1 MLAGPN
7 GSGKSFLV
15 ASLAKEVNL
24 GVFVNADV
32 LEAKLK
38 AQSETTKMLELGEWG
53 LHLTQADLVAFTARP
68 EAQRLTPGRAARLH
82 IEDNCLR
89 LVRLRIDSY
98 LAAWLV
104 EFIRHQLL
112 AAQQTMTFETVMS
125 HPSKLEFLRQAKANG
140 YRTYLYFV
148 ATKDWG
154 INIDRVKE
162 RVRKGGHPVSRDKI
176 IERYF
181 RSLGL
186 LYEAVK
192 LVDRAYIFDNSLE
205 PQLIVRITNGRE
217 VEYEVSSIPDWVYE
231 YFHLKLLGEPNTS
244 ED

>member
-38 AQSETTKMLELGEWG
+38 AQHAAVKLLELDEWG
-53 LHLTQADLVAFTARP
+53 LQLTQADLVAFIARP
-68 EAQRLTPGRAARLH
+68 EAQRLTPGRASRLH

-104 EFIRHQLL
+104 EFIRYQLL
-112 AAQQTMTFETVMS
+112 AARQTMTFETVMS
-125 HPSKLEFLRQAKANG
+125 HPSKLDFLRQAKANG

-162 RVRKGGHPVSRDKI
+162 RVKRGGHPVSRDKI

-192 LVDRAYIFDNSLE
+192 LVDRAYVFDNSLE
-205 PQLIVRITNGRE
+205 PQLIVRITDGRE
-217 VEYEVSSIPDWVYE
+217 VEYEVTSIPDWVYQH
-231 YFHLKLLGEPNTS
+231 FHLKMLG
-244 ED
+244 

>member
-1 MLAGPN
+1 MASPHVPCLRMLAGPN

-38 AQSETTKMLELGEWG
+38 AQPNAIKLLELSEWR
-53 LHLTQADLVAFTARP
+53 LHLTQADLTAFIARP
-68 EAQRLTPGRAARLH
+68 EAQRLTPSRAARLH
-82 IEDNCLR
+82 IEDNCLQ

-104 EFIRHQLL
+104 EFVQYQLL
-112 AAQQTMTFETVMS
+112 LAQQTMTFETVMS

-148 ATKDWG
+148 ATKDWA

-162 RVRKGGHPVSRDKI
+162 RVKRGGHPVSLNKI

-192 LVDRAYIFDNSLE
+192 LVDRPYVFDNLFE
-205 PQLIVRITNGRE
+205 PQLIVRVTDGRE
-217 VEYEVSSIPDWVYE
+217 VEYEVTSILD
-231 YFHLKLLGEPNTS
+231 
-244 ED
+244 

>member
-38 AQSETTKMLELGEWG
+38 AQPATTKLLELGEWG
-53 LHLTQADLVAFTARP
+53 LHLTQANLAAFIARP
-68 EAQRLTPGRAARLH
+68 EAQRLTPGRASRLH

-104 EFIRHQLL
+104 EFIRYQLL
-112 AAQQTMTFETVMS
+112 ATRQTMTFETVMS
-125 HPSKLEFLRQAKANG
+125 HSSKLEFLRQAKANS

-176 IERYF
+176 VERYF

-192 LVDRAYIFDNSLE
+192 LVDRAYVFDNSLE

-231 YFHLKLLGEPNTS
+231 HFHLKLLGEPNTA